1 MVFATF
7 ALHILRETFKQLQSC
22 LFFDRQSMCADK
34 MTLFGILY
42 NLNSSCL
49 STQVGDVLLRD
60 PYYSKQNH
68 HFYIND
74 YSSV

>member
-49 STQVGDVLLRD
+49 STQVGDV
-60 PYYSKQNH
+60 
-68 HFYIND
+68 
-74 YSSV
+74 